1 VTQEVN
7 GGMGGALSGQM
18 RNLGRLL
25 PPEVEAQAK
34 SYKRFGVGFGDRFF
48 MLLFVGLVWLGP
60 AFIDSR
66 FVYALLAW
74 DGLVLLAWLADLAQ
88 LPKPAQLLVRRTWRS
103 PAALSIASEVDI
115 SLVNSSGT
123 SVHAT
128 MIDTVP
134 LQLTDEPPTLT
145 VRAEAKGEATASY
158 GIRPTQRGDAKL
170 GDCYVRYQSP
180 LRIAERWVLAPLEQT
195 VRIYPNLDE
204 AKRHSIYLLRSR
216 QIALEKRHAR
226 VRGIGREFE
235 SLREY
240 QLGDEYRDICWTA
253 AARRGKLV
261 TRMYQIERSQTVWSV
276 IDSGRLMRAR
286 VGGVG
291 KLGVGKLGVSKL
303 GVSKLGVSKLDK
315 AVNSALSLAQV
326 ALYSGDRVGLIAYGR
341 GIRQQLPA
349 AKGSAHLRQL
359 IEQLALVHE
368 EGSEADHLQMAGRLL
383 TDQKRRSLIVWLTDL
398 AETAMTPE
406 VIEAASMMMPRHLV
420 LFVVIGQPDLG
431 ELASKTPQSES
442 EMYQVAAAQ
451 EMVHRR
457 ELLLARL
464 RERGALAMEVSSGA
478 VSPVLVNAYL
488 QIKERNQL

>member
-1 VTQEVN
+1 MSDDVSNDVTNKVSEDVKEI
-7 GGMGGALSGQM
+7 
-18 RNLGRLL
+18 GRLL
-25 PPEVEAQAK
+25 PNAVQAQTK
-34 SYKRFGVGFGDRFF
+34 SYKRFGVAFGDRFF

-60 AFIDSR
+60 AFVDLR

-74 DGLVLLAWLADLAQ
+74 DLLVVLAWLADLAR
-88 LPKPAQLLVRRTWRS
+88 LPKPEQLTVRRSWRS
-103 PAALSIASEVDI
+103 PAALSIGSDVDVTV
-115 SLVNSSGT
+115 VNSSGT
-123 SVHAT
+123 SVYT
-128 MIDTVP
+128 TIVDSVP
-134 LQLTDEPPTLT
+134 LQLRSEPPTL
-145 VRAEAKGEATASY
+145 AIWAGAKSEGTASY
-158 GIRPTQRGDAKL
+158 RIRPAQRGDAKL
-170 GDCYVRYQSP
+170 GDGYVRYQSVF
-180 LRIAERWVLAPLEQT
+180 RIAERWARATLEQT

-216 QIALEKRHAR
+216 QIAMEKRHAR

-240 QLGDEYRDICWTA
+240 QQGDEYRDICWTA

-261 TRMYQIERSQTVWSV
+261 TRMYQIERSQTVWIV

-286 VGGVG
+286 VGGF
-291 KLGVGKLGVSKL
+291 
-303 GVSKLGVSKLDK
+303 SKLDQ

-341 GIRQQLPA
+341 GIRHQLPA
-349 AKGSAHLRQL
+349 AKGSAHLRHL
-359 IEQLALVHE
+359 IEQLAMVHE
-368 EGSEADHLQMAGRLL
+368 EGAEADHLQMAARLL
-383 TDQKRRSLIVWLTDL
+383 TDQKRRSLVVWLTDL

-431 ELASKTPQSES
+431 ELAAKTPGSET

-464 RERGALAMEVSSGA
+464 RERGALAMEVNSGA

>member
-1 VTQEVN
+1 VTDRASDKASEEVSSK
-7 GGMGGALSGQM
+7 ASD
-18 RNLGRLL
+18 LGRLL
-25 PPEVEAQAK
+25 PPEVEAETK
-34 SYKRFGVGFGDRFF
+34 SYERFGVAFGDRFF

-66 FVYALLAW
+66 FVYGLLAW
-74 DGLVLLAWLADLAQ
+74 DGLVLLAWLVDLAQ
-88 LPKPAQLLVRRTWRS
+88 LPKPAQLTLRRTWRS
-103 PAALSIASEVDI
+103 PAALSIASDVDVT
-115 SLVNSSGT
+115 LDNSSG
-123 SVHAT
+123 ANIYAKI
-128 MIDTVP
+128 IDTVP
-134 LQLTDEPPTLT
+134 VQLRNEPPTLT
-145 VRAEAKGEATASY
+145 VRAAARGEATASY
-158 GIRPTQRGDAKL
+158 GIRPVQRGDARL
-170 GDCYVRYQSP
+170 GDCYVRYQSL
-180 LRIAERWVLAPLEQT
+180 LRIAERWVRAPLEQT

-216 QIALEKRHAR
+216 QIAMEKRHAR

-261 TRMYQIERSQTVWSV
+261 TRMYQIERSQTVWIV

-286 VGGVG
+286 VS
-291 KLGVGKLGVSKL
+291 GVSKMGL
-303 GVSKLGVSKLDK
+303 SKLDQ

-478 VSPVLVNAYL
+478 VSPLLVNAYL

>member
-1 VTQEVN
+1 MSDPAKLVPREIEARTQSN
-7 GGMGGALSGQM
+7 G
-18 RNLGRLL
+18 
-25 PPEVEAQAK
+25 
-34 SYKRFGVGFGDRFF
+34 RFGVAFGDRFF

-60 AFIDSR
+60 AFFDRR
-66 FVYALLAW
+66 FVFAMLAW
-74 DGLVLLAWLADLAQ
+74 DGLVLLAWLVDLAQ
-88 LPKPAQLLVRRTWRS
+88 LPRPEQLVVKRTWRS
-103 PAALSIASEVDI
+103 PAALSISSDVELTLI
-115 SLVNSSGT
+115 NSSAR
-123 SVHAT
+123 SIHAT
-128 MIDTVP
+128 MVDTVP
-134 LQLTDEPPTLT
+134 LQLSAGPPAVT
-145 VRAEAKGEATASY
+145 VLARAKNEATATY
-158 GIRPTQRGDAKL
+158 HVRPSQRGDAKL
-170 GDCYVRYQSP
+170 GDCYVRYQS
-180 LRIAERWVLAPLEQT
+180 LIRIAERWVRAPLAQT
-195 VRIYPNLDE
+195 VRIYPNLED
-204 AKRHSIYLLRSR
+204 ARRHSIYLLRSR
-216 QIALEKRHAR
+216 QIALEKRHTR

-240 QLGDEYRDICWTA
+240 QTGDEYRDICWTA

-261 TRMYQIERSQTVWSV
+261 TRIYQIERSQTVWIV

-286 VGGVG
+286 VGNF
-291 KLGVGKLGVSKL
+291 
-303 GVSKLGVSKLDK
+303 SKLDH

-326 ALYSGDRVGLIAYGR
+326 ALYSGDRVGMIAYGR
-341 GIRQQLPA
+341 GIRHQLPA
-349 AKGSAHLRQL
+349 AKGSAHLRQM
-359 IEQLALVHE
+359 IDQLALVQE
-368 EGSEADHLQMAGRLL
+368 EGSEADHLQMAARLL
-383 TDQKRRSLIVWLTDL
+383 TDQKRRSLVVWLTDL

-464 RERGALAMEVSSGA
+464 RERGALALEVSSGA

>member
-1 VTQEVN
+1 MNNDAREIGPLV
-7 GGMGGALSGQM
+7 
-18 RNLGRLL
+18 
-25 PPEVEAQAK
+25 PPEIEAQTK
-34 SYKRFGVGFGDRFF
+34 SYKRFGAAFGARFF

-60 AFIDSR
+60 AFVDLR

-74 DGLVLLAWLADLAQ
+74 DILVLLAWIADLVQ
-88 LPKPAQLLVRRTWRS
+88 LPKPGQIMVRRWWRS
-103 PAALSIASEVDI
+103 PAALSISSDVE
-115 SLVNSSGT
+115 LTLTNSSRT
-123 SVHAT
+123 SIQASI
-128 MIDTVP
+128 IDTVP
-134 LQLTDEPPTLT
+134 LQLRNEPPTLT
-145 VRAEAKGEATASY
+145 IRAGARGEGTASY
-158 GIRPTQRGDAKL
+158 RICPAERGDAKL
-170 GDCYVRYQSP
+170 GDVYVRYQSR
-180 LRIAERWVLAPLEQT
+180 LRVAEKWVRVSLEQT
-195 VRIYPNLDE
+195 VRIYPNLEE

-240 QLGDEYRDICWTA
+240 QQGDEYRDICWTA

-261 TRMYQIERSQTVWSV
+261 TRMYQIERSQTVWIV

-286 VGGVG
+286 VRG
-291 KLGVGKLGVSKL
+291 L
-303 GVSKLGVSKLDK
+303 SKLDK
-315 AVNSALSLAQV
+315 AVNAALSLAQV

-349 AKGSAHLRQL
+349 AKGSAHLRHL

-368 EGSEADHLQMAGRLL
+368 EGAEADHLQMAGRLL
-383 TDQKRRSLIVWLTDL
+383 TNQKRRSLIVWLTDL

-406 VIEAASMMMPRHLV
+406 VIEAAAMMMPRHLV

-431 ELASKTPQSES
+431 ELAAKMPRSES

-464 RERGALAMEVSSGA
+464 RERGALAIEVSSGA
-478 VSPVLVNAYL
+478 VSPVVVNAYL